1 MDFNEVGKTKK
12 FQLNE
17 LEKLRLDKYENTK
30 LYNERIK
37 IWNNKCIIRREF
49 KERELVLLFNYGL
62 RLFFGKLCSR
72 WSGPFHVKKVMPSGS
87 VEVMSESTG
96 SFMVN
101 RHQLKHYVICE
112 EVEKG
117 VCFTLKELP

>member
-17 LEKLRLDKYENTK
+17 LKEHRLDEYENTK
-30 LYNERIK
+30 LYNKRIK
-37 IWNNKCIIRREF
+37 IWNNKCIIRKEF
-49 KERELVLLFNYGL
+49 KEGELVLLFNYRL
-62 RLFFGKLCSR
+62 RLFFRKLRSR

-87 VEVMSESTG
+87 VEVMSELTG

-101 RHQLKHYVICE
+101 RQQLKHYVICK
-112 EVEKG
+112 EVQKG